1 MQALVAEVIKEFKK
15 RYPTKHKLYKWVKSF
30 NTNGYVKVTDDKV
43 AIKLLPELKEEKTQP
58 LFLPKTYEEDDYKN
72 TLEYLIGVDAATYT
86 SDKITIY
93 LFSNL
98 GNVKLTD
105 SLIITHRSNIFLCFI
120 LEDTPQFES
129 IYNE

>member
-1 MQALVAEVIKEFKK
+1 MQALVDEIIKEFKK
-15 RYPTKHKLYKWVKSF
+15 RYPTKYKLYEWVQSF
-30 NTNGYVKVTDDKV
+30 KTNGYVKITEDKV
-43 AIKLLPELKEEKTQP
+43 AIKLLPELKKEKTQP

-72 TLEYLIGVDAATYT
+72 AVEYLIGVDATQHT

-105 SLIITHRSNIFLCFI
+105 SLVITHRSNIFLYFI